1 MKHIPH
7 EKYEKMKKKYERM
20 REKKAQS
27 VLDNYSEKLQ
37 RVMLKM
43 P

>member
-1 MKHIPH
+1 MKHVPH
-7 EKYEKMKKKYERM
+7 EKYEKMKRKYERM
-20 REKKAQS
+20 RDKKAQS
-27 VLDNYSEKLQ
+27 VLNTYSDKLQ